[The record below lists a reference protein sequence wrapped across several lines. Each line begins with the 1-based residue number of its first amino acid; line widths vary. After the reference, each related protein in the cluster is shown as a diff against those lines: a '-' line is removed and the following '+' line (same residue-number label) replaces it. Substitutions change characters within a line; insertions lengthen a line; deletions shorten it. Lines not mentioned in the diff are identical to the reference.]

1 MKKNKIAHGACRS
14 LSCASLLTL
23 CLVSGLVPRPVSAAP
38 VALAPIVSGVFAN
51 GNGANSHWV
60 QVQDGW
66 QGPSD
71 FSQAYSGISSLQDAT
86 AALALVSDDAGFLR
100 GADAVMSTIDAGNDR
115 FNQGHAALW
124 GAANMPPL
132 FASGD
137 SLQENYAAHVWG
149 YLAVP
154 TAGEYNFGV
163 LSDDGFAFTLWGSQ
177 CIAKHV
183 PRRAQSPRPVG
194 IRFRY
199 QHAAG
204 PLSFRS
210 GGLQPPGSRSAESG
224 LVVRPHD
231 IQFRNHSAGQFVHRC
246 AGSPPRRRVAVR
258 FGVTRTDWCRAAQG
272 MSDTHPAE
280 YGLGLFRPYVNYA

>member
-1 MKKNKIAHGACRS
+1 MKKNKTAHGASRN
-14 LSCASLLTL
+14 LSCAFLLTL

-71 FSQAYSGISSLQDAT
+71 FSQAYGGISSLQDAS

-100 GADAVMSTIDAGNDR
+100 GADAVMSTIDAGNDW
-115 FNQGHAALW
+115 FNQDHAALW

-132 FASGD
+132 FATGD

-163 LSDDGFAFTLWGSQ
+163 LSDDGFAFTLWGANASQ
-177 CIAKHV
+177 SMSLDGLNPPDRWGFDSDISMQPGLYRFDLVGYNRLEAGVLNLGWWYGPTTSNFGIIPQANLYTAAPV
-183 PRRAQSPRPVG
+183 PVPAAVWLFGSGLLGLIGVARRKAGRRAR
-194 IRFRY
+194 
-199 QHAAG
+199 
-204 PLSFRS
+204 
-210 GGLQPPGSRSAESG
+210 
-224 LVVRPHD
+224 
-231 IQFRNHSAGQFVHRC
+231 
-246 AGSPPRRRVAVR
+246 
-258 FGVTRTDWCRAAQG
+258 
-272 MSDTHPAE
+272 
-280 YGLGLFRPYVNYA
+280 